1 MIKVYGFKSVIT
13 TKGSDGISVIRKDG
27 HNFHIPS
34 KAQEVFDVS
43 GAGDT
48 VVSYIASGIA
58 RNEDFVSSVELAN
71 EAAGIAVGKFG
82 TAIVARS
89 ETRKKEITNYKV
101 HSIENLL
108 AELKNL
114 KSYEIGFTNGCF
126 DLIHQ
131 GHIDY
136 LRKAK
141 KQCDFLIVGLNSDNS
156 VKKLKGSSRPI
167 INQFERSSIL
177 SSFEFIDRIVIFEE
191 STPIN
196 LIKKIKPK
204 FIFKGDDYKKSQVV
218 GNKEITKWEGSVILI
233 KCTKN
238 KSTSKIIERIK
249 NGT

>member
-13 TKGSDGISVIRKDG
+13 TKGSDGISVVRKDG

-108 AELKNL
+108 V
-114 KSYEIGFTNGCF
+114 
-126 DLIHQ
+126 
-131 GHIDY
+131 
-136 LRKAK
+136 R
-141 KQCDFLIVGLNSDNS
+141 
-156 VKKLKGSSRPI
+156 
-167 INQFERSSIL
+167 
-177 SSFEFIDRIVIFEE
+177 
-191 STPIN
+191 
-196 LIKKIKPK
+196 IKK
-204 FIFKGDDYKKSQVV
+204 FKILQDWFYK
-218 GNKEITKWEGSVILI
+218 WMF
-233 KCTKN
+233 
-238 KSTSKIIERIK
+238 
-249 NGT
+249 

>member
-1 MIKVYGFKSVIT
+1 M
-13 TKGSDGISVIRKDG
+13 
-27 HNFHIPS
+27 
-34 KAQEVFDVS
+34 
-43 GAGDT
+43 
-48 VVSYIASGIA
+48 VSYIASGIA

-82 TAIVARS
+82 TAIVNRS

-141 KQCDFLIVGLNSDNS
+141 KQCDF
-156 VKKLKGSSRPI
+156 
-167 INQFERSSIL
+167 
-177 SSFEFIDRIVIFEE
+177 
-191 STPIN
+191 
-196 LIKKIKPK
+196 
-204 FIFKGDDYKKSQVV
+204 
-218 GNKEITKWEGSVILI
+218 
-233 KCTKN
+233 
-238 KSTSKIIERIK
+238 
-249 NGT
+249 